1 MEKLIYYSHYSWKV
15 NSNVN
20 YLLVIKLL
28 TKQSWLSWFNSL
40 LEIMWLFGGKETCFS
55 HRSSLDHDLFWTFCL
70 TVCAIS
76 CTMFNTYMF
85 LGYFYFLI
93 SLWHVNSGFFEMHHI
108 SATLKTQSLYGFS
121 NEGSNIQIWDTWRA
135 LHEATP
141 EIREQ
146 NLNLKSL
153 SDQHRTAP
161 VFVNRNEFLN
171 I

>member
-1 MEKLIYYSHYSWKV
+1 MSIIFLSLNCSQNNHDFRGLIHSLKLCGYLGEKKHVSVTGHPWIMIYFEHSV
-15 NSNVN
+15 
-20 YLLVIKLL
+20 
-28 TKQSWLSWFNSL
+28 SL
-40 LEIMWLFGGKETCFS
+40 FVPSLAQCSTHTCFWGN
-55 HRSSLDHDLFWTFCL
+55 F
-70 TVCAIS
+70 I
-76 CTMFNTYMF
+76 F
-85 LGYFYFLI
+85 L
-93 SLWHVNSGFFEMHHI
+93 SLWHDNSGFFEMHHI